1 MPEVGL
7 RKWIVTITIVTG
19 VLLEIIDS
27 TVVNVA
33 LPNII
38 GSLGATLADAGW
50 IVTGYT
56 LANVIV
62 LPISGWL
69 GNRFGRKKYFLVS
82 IIVFT
87 AASFL
92 CGNATSLTEL
102 IVFRL
107 LQGLAGGGLLSNGQT
122 ILLETW
128 PKEEIGIGTAIFG
141 IGVMVGPAIGPTL
154 GGYIVDHLAWP
165 WIFYVNLPVGILA
178 AFLVFTFIKESS
190 LHGTEE
196 PIDWWGILLLMV
208 TVGSLQV
215 VLEKGQGEDWFET
228 GYIVVLSATAVI
240 AGICFVWRELVI
252 EYPIV
257 NFSIFRHRSFLFGNI
272 TMFFLGL
279 ILYCSMFAFP
289 LFCQNILR
297 LTAQQTGMLMIPST
311 VVSMV
316 VMPVVGVLQKK
327 GVPGQLLGALGPVMF
342 ILCFFIMSGTTIDT
356 GAGYFFWPMMIL
368 GIGRA
373 FMFVPFTALA
383 MQDLEGKE
391 IGQGTGINNLMR
403 QLGGTFG
410 VAIFATLLQVQTNAY
425 RNILIENVN
434 PFNPAFQD
442 RFHAA
447 AAGFAAKGYSSDI
460 AQGLSL
466 KAIEGVVMTQAQL
479 LTYNHI
485 YAITAVMLLVCIPL
499 FLLQK
504 SNKKTAAQEGIPS
517 TGSRT
522 AG

>member
-1 MPEVGL
+1 MAESGL
-7 RKWIVTITIVTG
+7 RKWVVTITVVAG

-56 LANVIV
+56 LANVII

-69 GNRFGRKKYFLVS
+69 GNRFGKRRYFLVS
-82 IIVFT
+82 IVMFT

-102 IVFRL
+102 IIFRL
-107 LQGLAGGGLLSNGQT
+107 LQGLAGGGLLSTGQA
-122 ILLETW
+122 ILLDTW
-128 PKEEIGIGTAIFG
+128 SKEEIGIGTAIFG
-141 IGVMVGPAIGPTL
+141 IGVMIGPAIGPTL
-154 GGYIVDHLAWP
+154 GGYIVDTLSWP
-165 WIFYVNLPVGILA
+165 WIFYVNLPVGVIA
-178 AFLVFTFIKESS
+178 AFLVSTFIKETP
-190 LHGTEE
+190 LHGKDD
-196 PIDWWGILLLMV
+196 PIDWWGIFLLTL
-208 TVGSLQV
+208 TIGSLQV
-215 VLEKGQGEDWFET
+215 VLEKGESEDWFQT
-228 GYIVVLSATAVI
+228 TYITVLAAVAVI
-240 AGICFVWRELVI
+240 SGILFLWRELVI
-252 EYPIV
+252 DYPVV
-257 NFSIFRHRSFLFGNI
+257 NFRIFRHRSFLFGNI
-272 TMFFLGL
+272 TMFALGL

-311 VVSMV
+311 VVSIF
-316 VMPVVGVLQKK
+316 VMPVVGILQKK
-327 GVPGQLLGALGPVMF
+327 GVPGQLLGALGPAFF
-342 ILCFFIMSGTTIDT
+342 ILCFIMMAQTTVET

-368 GIGRA
+368 GIGRS

-383 MQDLEGKE
+383 MQDLSGKE

-410 VAIFATLLQVQTNAY
+410 VAIFATFLQVQTGVY

-434 PFNPAFQD
+434 QFNPAFQEQS
-442 RFHAA
+442 AA
-447 AAGFAAKGYSSDI
+447 LTSRLATQGFNFQAARN
-460 AQGLSL
+460 LSL
-466 KAIEGVVMTQAQL
+466 KLIESKVMTQAQL

-485 YAITAVMLLVCIPL
+485 YAITGIMLIICIPL

-504 SNKKTAAQEGIPS
+504 SAKKS
-517 TGSRT
+517 N
-522 AG
+522 